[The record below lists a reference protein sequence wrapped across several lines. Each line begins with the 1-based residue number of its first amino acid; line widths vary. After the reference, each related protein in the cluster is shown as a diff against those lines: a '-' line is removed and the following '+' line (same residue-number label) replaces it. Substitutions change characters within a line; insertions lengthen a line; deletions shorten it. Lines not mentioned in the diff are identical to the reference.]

1 MSPVTIVNFFE
12 IEPGKLD
19 AFISLQQAYATSLT
33 GSGEPTGLIGGRM
46 YRGQD
51 GRSAVLIS
59 QFVSHEA
66 QVRLRDSEAF
76 KQHIAELKALIV
88 STNPKL
94 YEEAYTAGSFS

>member
-12 IEPGKLD
+12 IDPDKLD
-19 AFISLQQAYATSLT
+19 EFIGLQHAYATSLA
-33 GSGEPTGLIGGRM
+33 GGDEPSGLIGGRM

-59 QFVSHEA
+59 QFESTEA
-66 QVRLRDSEAF
+66 QERIRNSDAF
-76 KQHIAELKALIV
+76 KQHIAQLKALIV

-94 YEEAYTAGSFS
+94 YEEAYTAGAFS

>member
-1 MSPVTIVNFFE
+1 MNPVTIVNFFE

-19 AFISLQQAYATSLT
+19 DFIRLQQAYATTLT
-33 GSGEPTGLIGGRM
+33 DPDKPTGLIGGRM

-59 QFVSHEA
+59 QFDSHEA
-66 QVRLRDSEAF
+66 QERIRASDAF
-76 KQHIAELKALIV
+76 QRHIAKLKALIV

-94 YEEAYTAGSFS
+94 YEEAYTAGGFS